1 MRILLA
7 SIYPYTFF
15 LLYLLIPFDEYIR
28 ALPNILLGVIVI
40 LFPFIVKKNDFK
52 KLGKI
57 PVLLFLAFF
66 VFLVFNALV
75 FGRIEEDF
83 YVLKK
88 IIIAIGLVILYIPV
102 ADFKKIEKAIIFS
115 AIAAMLFSIV
125 NVFLL
130 NDISSFEFKN
140 PIDILLLDLPYLGL
154 LSVLSILVSYNALK
168 PGFHPNNQFYVAN
181 IFLNILF
188 IFLMGSRVGIVIL
201 LAILL
206 LRQFYGSRRKLR
218 LLLSAGIL
226 TITSLAAFFA
236 TNNFVKNYMLEA
248 EIVGEARFKEKP
260 LHWDFKTLVWDCG
273 CDLVASEWSSLAGS
287 GFRATNIKLAACYN
301 ERIEDKE
308 TKAWFESQNLNTHN
322 QFFDL
327 FLSSGLVGILFF
339 IGILLFL
346 FKEHR
351 NQFFSIASLLTIVLF
366 GLNENFLHRQ
376 IGAYF
381 FGFVLIILLSNL
393 KHTKTEVLN
402 KKLGALED

>member
-1 MRILLA
+1 
-7 SIYPYTFF
+7 
-15 LLYLLIPFDEYIR
+15 
-28 ALPNILLGVIVI
+28 
-40 LFPFIVKKNDFK
+40 
-52 KLGKI
+52 
-57 PVLLFLAFF
+57 
-66 VFLVFNALV
+66 
-75 FGRIEEDF
+75 
-83 YVLKK
+83 
-88 IIIAIGLVILYIPV
+88 
-102 ADFKKIEKAIIFS
+102 
-115 AIAAMLFSIV
+115 
-125 NVFLL
+125 
-130 NDISSFEFKN
+130 
-140 PIDILLLDLPYLGL
+140 
-154 LSVLSILVSYNALK
+154 
-168 PGFHPNNQFYVAN
+168 
-181 IFLNILF
+181 
-188 IFLMGSRVGIVIL
+188 
-201 LAILL
+201 
-206 LRQFYGSRRKLR
+206 
-218 LLLSAGIL
+218 
-226 TITSLAAFFA
+226 
-236 TNNFVKNYMLEA
+236 MLEA